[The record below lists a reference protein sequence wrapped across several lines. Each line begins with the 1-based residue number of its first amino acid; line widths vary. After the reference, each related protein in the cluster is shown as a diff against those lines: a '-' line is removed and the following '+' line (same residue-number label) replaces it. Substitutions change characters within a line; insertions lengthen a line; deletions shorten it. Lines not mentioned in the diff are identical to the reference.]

1 MIDRLI
7 SWFKFILQKVGCDVD
22 FIFEEWFLFK
32 VFVNII
38 FCDKDYISVWEI
50 MFIKLSYKEDF
61 KNFFYLVEIMLVQLI
76 LVVQCER
83 VIFVQNRVKNSFGVV
98 FGFFTFEDLI
108 RIIVEGLSV
117 EEFNLVFVVDKGQG
131 SGRKVSGRKVTA
143 IVVLEINGSFIN
155 EV

>member
-38 FCDKDYISVWEI
+38 FRDKDYISVWEI

-61 KNFFYLVEIMLVQLI
+61 KNFFYFVEIMLVQLI

-83 VIFVQNRVKNSFGVV
+83 VIFVQNRVKNSFRVV

-117 EEFNLVFVVDKGQG
+117 EEFNLVFVVDKWFLRDREAGE
-131 SGRKVSGRKVTA
+131 R
-143 IVVLEINGSFIN
+143 
-155 EV
+155 